1 MESIP
6 KTETPQNPFELNDAQ
21 LEAFEDAV
29 ELYRDIQQYDGEI
42 LSGERYQEAERCA
55 RALTEALQDP
65 LVRSRF
71 EYHQLQERMI
81 AAANGHWQ
89 RPSEVAAALQPVA

>member
-6 KTETPQNPFELNDAQ
+6 KTETPQSPFELNDAQ
-21 LEAFEDAV
+21 LEALADAI
-29 ELYRDIQQYDGEI
+29 ELFRDIQQYDGEI

-65 LVRSRF
+65 LVRSKF
-71 EYHQLQERMI
+71 EYQQLQERMT

-89 RPSEVAAALQPVA
+89 RPSEVAAAQQLAA